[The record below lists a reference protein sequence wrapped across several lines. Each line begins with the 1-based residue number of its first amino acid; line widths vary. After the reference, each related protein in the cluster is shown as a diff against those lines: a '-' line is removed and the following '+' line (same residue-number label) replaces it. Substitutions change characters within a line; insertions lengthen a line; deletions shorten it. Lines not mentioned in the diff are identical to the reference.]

1 MAFGFAL
8 AFGLGNPFD
17 ARSDFVVAAA
27 AFDACLEFSEK
38 PIISATV
45 RTDTGI
51 TDPVNVSM
59 HHSYLTHAWI

>member
-8 AFGLGNPFD
+8 AFGLGSPFD
-17 ARSDFVVAAA
+17 APSDFVVAAA

-38 PIISATV
+38 PSISATV

-51 TDPVNVSM
+51 TDPVNVFL